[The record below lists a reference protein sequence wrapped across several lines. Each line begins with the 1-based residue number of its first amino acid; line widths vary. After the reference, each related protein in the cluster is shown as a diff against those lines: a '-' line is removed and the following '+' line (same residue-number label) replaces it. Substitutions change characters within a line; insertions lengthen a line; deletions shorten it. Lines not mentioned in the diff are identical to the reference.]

1 MLPVTARK
9 NFHRNQSP
17 GKTSTRGQSSGEIP
31 TGGNNP
37 PNSNPTVQSAPVP
50 VMFQPV
56 ARSLFSISC
65 SPIKGRRQS
74 SRKVTKERDSLH
86 RGYIARSLQGTG
98 TDDRKRHIPLPA
110 RPLPGERNDKFKNC
124 FNKKR
129 MTEQRK
135 AISENVQAAYL
146 SLPAHRRPGHRTHK
160 NRTKT
165 GRRRPGRPEV
175 FSFSRKNKSSRK
187 ELFHFTASTAKN
199 TA

>member
-1 MLPVTARK
+1 
-9 NFHRNQSP
+9 
-17 GKTSTRGQSSGEIP
+17 
-31 TGGNNP
+31 
-37 PNSNPTVQSAPVP
+37 
-50 VMFQPV
+50 
-56 ARSLFSISC
+56 
-65 SPIKGRRQS
+65 
-74 SRKVTKERDSLH
+74 
-86 RGYIARSLQGTG
+86 
-98 TDDRKRHIPLPA
+98 
-110 RPLPGERNDKFKNC
+110 
-124 FNKKR
+124 

-175 FSFSRKNKSSRK
+175 FSFSQKNKSSRK